1 MANILVDGSKKYN
14 KRKGNRQGKTEGE
27 EDQEDLKRMKNKRNA
42 LSRRYLEKGVK
53 KEDYLSSVA
62 HKV

>member
-1 MANILVDGSKKYN
+1 MANILVDDSKKYN

-42 LSRRYLEKGVK
+42 LSRRYLEKDVK